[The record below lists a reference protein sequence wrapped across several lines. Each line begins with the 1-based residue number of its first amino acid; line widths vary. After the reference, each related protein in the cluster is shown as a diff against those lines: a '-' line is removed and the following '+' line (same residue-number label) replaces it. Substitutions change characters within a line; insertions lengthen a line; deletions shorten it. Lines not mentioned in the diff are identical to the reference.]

1 MNQNL
6 QVRNKALPKLPKVQ
20 CRRMPVTVD
29 NLRFINKDEK
39 TGIVR
44 ISGYAVKWD
53 SINYYKEKFI
63 KGAFAEVCAAVV
75 AGSKKVH
82 CYYNHG
88 WRQWYVDSRMGMR
101 VGKITEL
108 KEDDTGLYLE
118 IEFTPGLSIA
128 QDVAAMVVH
137 GTIDGFSIAFYPP
150 NSLDME
156 DKGTHVEI
164 KRADIYEI
172 SVVDEPADSAARVLS
187 DETIAEIET
196 EEDVEELLRSIGLHG
211 DYAKKILSRLNDVAQ
226 PQNIQKLESKSDSLA
241 FLDKI

>member
-1 MNQNL
+1 MNLNL
-6 QVRNKALPKLPKVQ
+6 QVRNKALPNLPKVQ

-29 NLRFINKDEK
+29 NLRFINKDEN
-39 TGIVR
+39 TGTVR

-53 SINYYKEKFI
+53 SVNYYGEKFI
-63 KGAFAEVCAAVV
+63 KGAFTEVCAAVV
-75 AGSKKVH
+75 GGTKKVH

-88 WRQWYVDSRMGMR
+88 WRQWYVDSRIGMR

-108 KEDDTGLYLE
+108 KEDDIGLYLE

-164 KRADIYEI
+164 KRADLYEI
-172 SVVDEPADSAARVLS
+172 SVVDEPADNAARVLS
-187 DETIAEIET
+187 DETIAAIET
-196 EEDVEELLRSIGLHG
+196 EEDAEELLRSIGLHG
-211 DYAKKILSRLNDVAQ
+211 DYAKKILSRLNDVTQ
-226 PQNIQKLESKSDSLA
+226 PKNTQKQESKNDPLA
-241 FLDKI
+241 FLDGI